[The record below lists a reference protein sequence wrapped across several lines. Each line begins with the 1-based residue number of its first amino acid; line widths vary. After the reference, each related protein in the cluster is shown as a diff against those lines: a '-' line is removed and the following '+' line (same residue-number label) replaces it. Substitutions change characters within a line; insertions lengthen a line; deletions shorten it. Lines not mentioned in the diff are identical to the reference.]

1 VRPAGGFTWHLT
13 WRGTVRDLNHLI
25 SAVMAGTTCTLRFP
39 GQLNSDLRK
48 LCVNLIPFPRLH
60 FFSTAF
66 APLVPEGGQV
76 YQHVRR
82 PRSHAPSRTTTHRL
96 TSEKMPQ
103 RAELTSS

>member
-1 VRPAGGFTWHLT
+1 MGRDVAAC
-13 WRGTVRDLNHLI
+13 GTVRDLNHLI

-66 APLVPEGGQV
+66 APLVPEGGQA
-76 YQHVRR
+76 YQHVRPPPLPSAAP
-82 PRSHAPSRTTTHRL
+82 PRPSRTKHSSPHVGAHAAACL
-96 TSEKMPQ
+96 
-103 RAELTSS
+103 ELTSS